1 LAEFASASVT
11 RHDFQRNR
19 LPVVKCTTAEFMQF
33 NNQPALALMEARS
46 VDTIPVGVKM
56 AT

>member
-1 LAEFASASVT
+1 LAEFASASVA

-19 LPVVKCTTAEFMQF
+19 LPIVKCTTAEFMQF
-33 NNQPALALMEARS
+33 NNQPPLALMEACF
-46 VDTIPVGVKM
+46 VDAIPVGVKP

>member
-19 LPVVKCTTAEFMQF
+19 LPIVKCTTAEFMQF